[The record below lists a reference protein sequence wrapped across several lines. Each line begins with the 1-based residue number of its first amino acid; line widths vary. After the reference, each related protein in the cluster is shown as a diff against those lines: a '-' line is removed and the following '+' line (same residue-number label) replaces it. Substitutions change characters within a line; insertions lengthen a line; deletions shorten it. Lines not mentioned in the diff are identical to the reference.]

1 MYEII
6 LFKLLDVL
14 PWIVLVIVVSLMESF
29 KITDKTILKDNAFM

>member
-29 KITDKTILKDNAFM
+29 KIIDKTILKDNGFM